1 MYIEWVGSD
10 QRVARWR
17 QRVWDAV
24 QMARQATEFVE
35 AGIDQAQDD
44 SSRLAALGWSALH
57 YQRVAQAQAY
67 FRAALHHDPYAI
79 SAWFG
84 LSRTV
89 ESIELR
95 RSYLQTAFDLQY
107 LVTNLERV
115 R

>member
-1 MYIEWVGSD
+1 MYIEWVGSE

-17 QRVWDAV
+17 QRIWNAV
-24 QMARQATEFVE
+24 QTARVTAEFVE
-35 AGIDQAQDD
+35 ASTDQTRDD

-57 YQRVAQAQAY
+57 YQRIEQAETY
-67 FRAALHHDPYAI
+67 FRAALHRDPYAI

-89 ESIELR
+89 AGAELR
-95 RSYLQTAFDLQY
+95 RAYLQTAFDLHY
-107 LVTNLERV
+107 LLTNLERV